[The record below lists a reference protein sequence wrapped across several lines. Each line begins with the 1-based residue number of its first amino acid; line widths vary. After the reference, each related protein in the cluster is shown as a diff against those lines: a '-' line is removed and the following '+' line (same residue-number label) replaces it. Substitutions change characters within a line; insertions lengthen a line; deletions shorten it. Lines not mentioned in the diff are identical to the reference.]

1 MPYIS
6 VAINS
11 QATALR
17 EVTQAIRPLVFQV
30 GFSVSVGLKSVQKG
44 MTLYLKYTY
53 VKIIF
58 EKP

>member
-17 EVTQAIRPLVFQV
+17 KVAQTIRPLVFRYYTI
-30 GFSVSVGLKSVQKG
+30 SVSVPLKSVQKD
-44 MTLYLKYTY
+44 MTLYLK
-53 VKIIF
+53 
-58 EKP
+58 